1 MYVNS
6 NRRQLLQSSACGFG
20 YLALAGLLGSQGRAA
35 TSSPAKAGPLAP
47 KKPHAK
53 KKVVASGTPRR
64 PRSTK
69 KKAAP
74 KKAAKKVAKK
84 VKREDR
90 AGHLNPAYAK
100 QLRKQSG
107 TSTKKDQTRGAFK
120 YEDDDVAEDLGEEV
134 VGKATTG
141 EDEGEEVA
149 NAEYTEEVG
158 GPFVVT
164 TGGEEF
170 AEGTDESNIPE
181 ATREPFPKTSGG

>member
-1 MYVNS
+1 M
-6 NRRQLLQSSACGFG
+6 
-20 YLALAGLLGSQGRAA
+20 AA
-35 TSSPAKAGPLAP
+35 KKKTKKKKLAP
-47 KKPHAK
+47 KKSKPKKVVAKK
-53 KKVVASGTPRR
+53 KKVVAKKPA
-64 PRSTK
+64 P

-74 KKAAKKVAKK
+74 KKAKKAVAKKAAKKVVAKK
-84 VKREDR
+84 LKREDR
-90 AGHLNPAYAK
+90 AGHLDPVYAK

-141 EDEGEEVA
+141 EDEGEDVA

-170 AEGTDESNIPE
+170 AEGTDESNPE
-181 ATREPFPKTSGG
+181 GADVEPFPKT

>member
-1 MYVNS
+1 MATKKTVKK
-6 NRRQLLQSSACGFG
+6 SA
-20 YLALAGLLGSQGRAA
+20 AKKVAK
-35 TSSPAKAGPLAP
+35 KAG
-47 KKPHAK
+47 
-53 KKVVASGTPRR
+53 KKVA
-64 PRSTK
+64 
-69 KKAAP
+69 

-141 EDEGEEVA
+141 EDEGEDVA

-170 AEGTDESNIPE
+170 AEGTDESNPE
-181 ATREPFPKTSGG
+181 GADVEPFPKT

>member
-1 MYVNS
+1 MASV
-6 NRRQLLQSSACGFG
+6 RTD
-20 YLALAGLLGSQGRAA
+20 LAYGVVPMA
-35 TSSPAKAGPLAP
+35 
-47 KKPHAK
+47 AK
-53 KKVVASGTPRR
+53 KKKKKVASKSKSKKAPAKKKKAKKE
-64 PRSTK
+64 STSIRLKRKVAK

-74 KKAAKKVAKK
+74 KKAAKKKAPAKAKK
-84 VKREDR
+84 KTVKREDR
-90 AGHLNPAYAK
+90 AGHLDPAYAK

-107 TSTKKDQTRGAFK
+107 KSTKADQTRPAFK
-120 YEDDDVAEDLGEEV
+120 VEDDDVAEDLGEEV

-170 AEGTDESNIPE
+170 AEGTDESNPE
-181 ATREPFPKTSGG
+181 DAEAEPFPKT